1 MLSVGV
7 DRRVR
12 NLYIEVAVALVVV
25 AEILRPFVQEV
36 LVNRP
41 LLIYGYKLLQGAPA
55 DLCSLHPDL
64 DEGSLVSKKGI
75 VQPVGGR
82 HVLFRGQTYGCCQ
95 PFALVVMLAQAGER
109 AADRVAVYLCI
120 ALKLRLFAKLSFGQP
135 AVAG

>member
-7 DRRVR
+7 HGRVR
-12 NLYIEVAVALVVV
+12 DLYIEVAVAFVVV

-41 LLIYGYKLLQGAPA
+41 LLIYGHKLLQGPPA

-64 DEGSLVSKKGI
+64 DEGTLVSKKGI

-82 HVLFRGQTYGCCQ
+82 HVLFRGQTYGSRQ
-95 PFALVVMLAQAGER
+95 PLTLVVMLTKGGTGG
-109 AADRVAVYLCI
+109 D
-120 ALKLRLFAKLSFGQP
+120 
-135 AVAG
+135 